1 MSKITYAMDNP
12 EARAIMEQF
21 TLEDHRQ
28 RLADQERTRLRPMSD
43 YLNDVKEL
51 HQKTK
56 DDRGIALPWMN
67 CRDVV
72 LEPNRIS
79 IVGGANGH
87 MKSTLTTQLG
97 LQVARQAP
105 VAIMSL
111 EIDMVT
117 QTEILCQQIHAQSK
131 LTDGEIEAAAE
142 WGEGKVWLYSWM
154 QRIKIQQAL
163 GFLWAASD
171 LGCGLAIIDNL
182 QKLGIGHNDNDAQ
195 NEAFEQILEVAN
207 NNPAG
212 MHVIL
217 VHHVAKPPGNDP
229 DWRPSKY
236 SLRGSSGLSDKTD
249 NIFMAWHNKKRVA
262 ATFVAN
268 DDRTEQ
274 DKRLIAEEF
283 DFELIIEKLRN
294 QPGERTEGLYHGPGR
309 TLQMRAGGTDV
320 RCIYD

>member
-1 MSKITYAMDNP
+1 MSKITYTMDNP
-12 EARAIMEQF
+12 EARAIMDQF
-21 TLEDHRQ
+21 TLEDHRK
-28 RLADQERTRLRPMSD
+28 RLAEQERSRLRPISD
-43 YLNDVKEL
+43 YVDEVIEL
-51 HQKTK
+51 HNKSK
-56 DDRGIALPWMN
+56 EERGVPLPWPS
-67 CRDVV
+67 CSDVV

-87 MKSTLTTQLG
+87 MKSTMTSQLA
-97 LQVARQAP
+97 LQFARRKP

-117 QTEILCQQIHAQSK
+117 QAEILCQQMFAEFK
-131 LTDGEIEAAAE
+131 LSESQIKRAAE
-142 WGEGKVWLYSWM
+142 WAEGKVWLYSWM
-154 QRIKIQQAL
+154 QRIKIEQAL

-171 LGCGLAIIDNL
+171 IGCGLAVIDNL

-195 NEAFEQILEVAN
+195 NEAFEQIMEVAN
-207 NNPAG
+207 NNPSG

-217 VHHVAKPPGNDP
+217 VHHVAKPPGND
-229 DWRPSKY
+229 DNWRPSRY

-262 ATFVAN
+262 ARFKPREERDET
-268 DDRTEQ
+268 DR
-274 DKRLIAEEF
+274 RLIAEEF

-294 QPGERTEGLYHGPGR
+294 QPGEQTHGLYEGGGR
-309 TLQMRAGGTDV
+309 TLQARAGGTDV

>member
-1 MSKITYAMDNP
+1 MSKIHYTMDNP

-28 RLADQERTRLRPMSD
+28 RLADQERSRLRPISD
-43 YLNDVKEL
+43 FTGEVIEL
-51 HQKTK
+51 HNKTK
-56 DDRGIALPWMN
+56 EDRGLALPWMH
-67 CRDVV
+67 CRDII

-87 MKSTLTTQLG
+87 MKSTITTQLA
-97 LQVARQAP
+97 LQIARQTP

-117 QTEILCQQIHAQSK
+117 QAEILCQQIYAESK
-131 LTDGEIEAAAE
+131 LSDSQINSAAQWA
-142 WGEGKVWLYSWM
+142 EGKVWLYSWM

-195 NEAFEQILEVAN
+195 NEAFEHHGRQTTTHL
-207 NNPAG
+207 
-212 MHVIL
+212 HVVL

-229 DWRPSKY
+229 NWRPSRY

-249 NIFMAWHNKKRVA
+249 NIFMAFHNKKRVA
-262 ATFVAN
+262 ASFKSN
-268 DDRTEQ
+268 DERDEEDR
-274 DKRLIAEEF
+274 RLISEEF

-294 QPGERTEGLYHGPGR
+294 QPGERTEGLYHGPR